1 MGASDKIPPCF
12 LFTDYGL
19 RGPYI
24 GQVQAVLFRLA
35 PRLKVINLLADAPRN
50 NPRAAAYLLASL
62 VPALPEDSIL
72 FCVVDPGVGT
82 GKDRP
87 VVLNLDGRR
96 LVGPN
101 NGLFDIVAAQADKIA
116 AFEITWRP
124 ARLSNSFHGRD
135 LYAPV
140 CARLANNAVVP
151 QRPFDWQA
159 ARDWPPD
166 LYEVIYIDHFGN
178 CMSGI
183 RAGQLSAAAM
193 LRVGAARI
201 RQARTFAKV
210 PKGQAFW
217 YANAN
222 RLIEIAVNQGNAA
235 RQLRLNISDPIGIDG
250 ERSPCAMMSNGERI
264 KG

>member
-1 MGASDKIPPCF
+1 MGAPDNIPPCF

-19 RGPYI
+19 QGPYI
-24 GQVQAVLFRLA
+24 GQIQAVLFRLA

-50 NPRAAAYLLASL
+50 NPRAAAWLLASL
-62 VPALPEDSIL
+62 IADLPEDAIL

-87 VVLNLDGRR
+87 VILNLDGRR
-96 LVGPN
+96 LVGPD
-101 NGLFDIVAAQADKIA
+101 NGLFDIVAARADKIA

-140 CARLANNAVVP
+140 CAKLANNAVVP

-159 ARDWPPD
+159 AHDWPPD

-183 RAGQLSAAAM
+183 RAGQLSADTI
-193 LRVGAARI
+193 LRVGPARI

-210 PKGQAFW
+210 PPGQAFW

-235 RQLRLNISDPIGIDG
+235 RQLRLNISDPIGIDD
-250 ERSPCAMMSNGERI
+250 
-264 KG
+264 

>member
-1 MGASDKIPPCF
+1 MTETAAIGVSEQIPPCF

-62 VPALPEDSIL
+62 IADLPEDAIL

-87 VVLNLDGRR
+87 VLLNLDGRR
-96 LVGPN
+96 LVGPH
-101 NGLFDIVAAQADKIA
+101 NGLFDIVAARADKIA

-140 CARLANNAVVP
+140 CARLANNAAIP
-151 QRPFDWQA
+151 QKPFDWQA
-159 ARDWPPD
+159 AHDWPPD

-183 RAGQLSAAAM
+183 RAGQLSAASI
-193 LRVGAARI
+193 LRVGPARI
-201 RQARTFAKV
+201 RQAPTFAKV
-210 PKGQAFW
+210 PPGQAFW

-235 RQLRLNISDPIGIDG
+235 RQLRLNISDPIGIDD
-250 ERSPCAMMSNGERI
+250 
-264 KG
+264 

>member
-1 MGASDKIPPCF
+1 MSASDKIPSCF

-19 RGPYI
+19 QGPYI

-50 NPRAAAYLLASL
+50 NPRAAAWLLASL
-62 VPALPEDSIL
+62 IADLPEDSIL

-87 VVLNLDGRR
+87 VLLNLDGRR
-96 LVGPN
+96 LVGPH
-101 NGLFDIVAAQADKIA
+101 NGLFDIVAARADKIA

-183 RAGQLSAAAM
+183 RAGQLSADTI

-201 RQARTFAKV
+201 RQAPTFAKV

-235 RQLRLNISDPIGIDG
+235 RQLRLNISDSIGIDG
-250 ERSPCAMMSNGERI
+250 
-264 KG
+264 